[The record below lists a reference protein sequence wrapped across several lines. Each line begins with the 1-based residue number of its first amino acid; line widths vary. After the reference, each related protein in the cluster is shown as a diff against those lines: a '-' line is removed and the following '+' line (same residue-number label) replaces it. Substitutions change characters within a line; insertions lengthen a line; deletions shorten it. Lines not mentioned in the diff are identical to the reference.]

1 MNESL
6 AASDAAALY
15 ELLSKPESKFENL
28 RAENS
33 EHYYNSL
40 KRFRDSNPEVNADT
54 VCIYNLI
61 YRLTLH
67 PLLLSE
73 CDYNWNLSFH
83 C

>member
-6 AASDAAALY
+6 AASNAAALY

-61 YRLTLH
+61 YHLTIGI
-67 PLLLSE
+67 
-73 CDYNWNLSFH
+73 
-83 C
+83 

>member
-15 ELLSKPESKFENL
+15 ELLSKPESKFENV

-61 YRLTLH
+61 YHLTLH
-67 PLLLSE
+67 PSPPSSL
-73 CDYNWNLSFH
+73 CM
-83 C
+83 